1 MANVRYPAN
10 YRIYGRISGYPD
22 IESSRISGPTLIV
35 IKHINTYLS
44 QNVKLNYNSL
54 VRRGPEW
61 GVGHKNT
68 PLPSLL
74 YPHII
79 LIELNKTFFFLYNF
93 TKIKYLKVCSKKP
106 RQKKHL
112 KNIKNYIK
120 TETRHSL

>member
-1 MANVRYPAN
+1 
-10 YRIYGRISGYPD
+10 
-22 IESSRISGPTLIV
+22 
-35 IKHINTYLS
+35 
-44 QNVKLNYNSL
+44 
-54 VRRGPEW
+54 
-61 GVGHKNT
+61 VGHKNT

-106 RQKKHL
+106 RQKKHF

-120 TETRHSL
+120 TERQDIVYKFTVQQISRRLLVKYSSQPLFYFLLKQLFWGWGLI